1 MAQDLTGSGYQVV
14 VTEDEGN
21 GAGSGDDNFGKA
33 EVEEFLTRARE
44 RFRTIADAEGMVREK
59 MLEDLRFRASEQW
72 PAHVKAER
80 DKDKRPCLTVNRIPS
95 FIRQVTNSQRASK
108 PAIQVLPTGDEGDP
122 EIAKVLQGVV
132 RHIETQSDAD
142 VAYSTAGEHQCTMG
156 RGYIRVLTD
165 YADENPD
172 RMDQVVKIGRIGNPF
187 SVYMDPNSQNPDGS
201 DARYGFVVED
211 VPVPEYEN
219 RFPDSNL
226 ASLSMFT
233 SPGNDEREWL
243 PDGNIRI
250 AEYFYIEES
259 KEFMILL
266 ENEQGVRI
274 RIPKSEFDKSLAVN
288 LNIIAEREV
297 TTRQVKWALI
307 NAVEVLEGN
316 DELTGGMDWP
326 GKYIPIVPVLGD
338 EININGVRDYRGIV
352 RDAMD
357 PQRMYNYW
365 VSAETEMIALA
376 PRAPFIGAEGQFEG
390 HSDKWKTANVRNYPY
405 LEYKP
410 TSLSGQ
416 QIPPP
421 QRQSWEPPIQAM
433 TAAIAQS
440 DNDLKSTGGFHDASL
455 GQRGP
460 QESGRALRTRQ
471 QQDEMSNSHYLDNLG
486 RSIRQIGRIVVD
498 LIPKIYDTQ
507 RVLQIMGEDDQQRRV
522 MVFAGQ
528 QNSPSQEQM
537 VPGVKEIYDIGV
549 GQYDVAVAVGP
560 SFQTKREEALD
571 AMVQF
576 VQAYPNAFPMI
587 GDLLAENMDWPGA
600 KQLAA
605 RLKKMLP
612 EPLQDEVDPSM
623 VPPQVQAQMQ
633 QMQMQLK
640 KLGQEYEKAQEAIR
654 TDQVKEGAK
663 LESKKLELAA
673 KAAEQERDTQ
683 TRLQLEE
690 LRQQGDSARALAKIE
705 QQRASELLQAQV
717 SKLDQ
722 QISRQLEQSNF
733 EQERYEKM
741 ALAGGQRGPQ
751 APSQGPPPQAPSQG
765 PPPQGM
771 RPGPPPQGAGP
782 PPAQG
787 GAPPPPI
794 PLPVI
799 PPETGR

>member
-1 MAQDLTGSGYQVV
+1 MAQDLTGGGYQVV
-14 VTEDEGN
+14 VTESN
-21 GAGSGDDNFGKA
+21 GSSGGDDAREKA
-33 EVEEFLTRARE
+33 VVEEFLTVARE

-59 MLEDLRFRASEQW
+59 MLEDLQFRASEQW
-72 PAHVKAER
+72 PDHIKAMREQ
-80 DKDKRPCLTVNRIPS
+80 DNRPCLTVNRIPS

-108 PAIQVLPTGDEGDP
+108 PAIQVIPTGDEGDP
-122 EIAKVLQGVV
+122 EVAEVLQGVV
-132 RHIETQSDAD
+132 RHIETKSDAD
-142 VAYSTAGEHQCTMG
+142 VAYATAGDHQCTMG
-156 RGYIRVLTD
+156 RGYVRVLTD

-172 RMDQVVKIGRIGNPF
+172 RMDQVVKIGRIANPF
-187 SVYMDPNSQNPDGS
+187 SVYVDPNAQNPDGS
-201 DARYGFVVED
+201 DARYAFIVED
-211 VPVPEYEN
+211 IPISEYRN
-219 RFPDSNL
+219 RFPHSDL

-233 SPGNDEREWL
+233 SPGNDEQEWL

-250 AEYFYIEES
+250 AEYFYVEES
-259 KEFMILL
+259 REVMILL
-266 ENEQGVRI
+266 ENQDGVRI
-274 RIPKSEFDKSLAVN
+274 RVPQSEFNAELATD
-288 LNIIAEREV
+288 LNILAEREV

-307 NAVEVLEGN
+307 NAVEVLEG
-316 DELTGGMDWP
+316 DDDLAGGMDWP

-352 RDAMD
+352 RDSKD

-365 VSAETEMIALA
+365 VSAQTEMIALA
-376 PRAPFIGAEGQFEG
+376 PRAPFIGGEGQFEG
-390 HSDKWKTANVRNYPY
+390 HESKWKTANVRNYPY

-440 DNDLKSTGGFHDASL
+440 DNDLKATGGFHDASL

-486 RSIRQIGRIVVD
+486 RAIRQVGRIVVD

-507 RVLQIMGEDDQQRRV
+507 RVLQIIGEDDQQRRV

-528 QNSPSQEQM
+528 QNSPTEDQI
-537 VPGVKEIYDIGV
+537 VPGVQGIYDIGM
-549 GQYDVAVAVGP
+549 GEYDVAVDVGP
-560 SFQTKREEALD
+560 SFQTKRQEALD

-576 VQAYPNAFPMI
+576 VQAYPDVFPMI
-587 GDLLAENMDWPGA
+587 GDLLTENMDWPGA

-612 EPLQDEVDPSM
+612 QPLQDEIDPSM

-640 KLGQEYEKAQEAIR
+640 QLGQEYEKAQEAIR
-654 TDQVKEGAK
+654 TDQVKERAK
-663 LESKKLELAA
+663 IETKELELAA

-690 LRQQGDSARALAKIE
+690 LRQQGENARALAKIE
-705 QQRASELLQAQV
+705 QERASELLQAQV

-722 QISRQLEQSNF
+722 QIARQLEQSNL
-733 EQERYEKM
+733 EQDRYEKM
-741 ALAGGQRGPQ
+741 ALDAREPG
-751 APSQGPPPQAPSQG
+751 SQGPSQG

-771 RPGPPPQGAGP
+771 PPGPPPQGAGP
-782 PPAQG
+782 PPAQE
-787 GAPPPPI
+787 GAPPLPMPP
-794 PLPVI
+794 PVI
-799 PPETGR
+799 PPETGG

>member
-1 MAQDLTGSGYQVV
+1 MAQDLTGGGYQVV
-14 VTEDEGN
+14 VTESD
-21 GAGSGDDNFGKA
+21 GSLSEDDSREKA
-33 EVEEFLTRARE
+33 VVEEFLTVARE
-44 RFRTIADAEGMVREK
+44 RFRTIADAEGMLREK

-72 PAHVKAER
+72 PDHIKAMREQ
-80 DKDKRPCLTVNRIPS
+80 DNRPCLTVNRIPS

-108 PAIQVLPTGDEGDP
+108 PAIQVIPTGDEGDP
-122 EIAKVLQGVV
+122 EIAEVLQGVV
-132 RHIETQSDAD
+132 RHIETKSDAD

-172 RMDQVVKIGRIGNPF
+172 RMDQVVKIGRIANPF
-187 SVYMDPNSQNPDGS
+187 SVYVDPNAQNPDGS
-201 DARYGFVVED
+201 DARYAFIVED
-211 VPVPEYEN
+211 IPISEYRN
-219 RFPDSNL
+219 RFPKSDL

-233 SPGNDEREWL
+233 APGNDEQEWL

-250 AEYFYIEES
+250 AEYFYVEES
-259 KEFMILL
+259 REVMILL
-266 ENEQGVRI
+266 ENQEGVRI
-274 RIPKSEFDKSLAVN
+274 RVPQSEFNAELAAD
-288 LNIIAEREV
+288 LNILAEREV

-307 NAVEVLEGN
+307 NAVEVLEG
-316 DELTGGMDWP
+316 DDDLTGGVDWP

-352 RDAMD
+352 RDSQD

-365 VSAETEMIALA
+365 VSAQTEMIALA

-390 HSDKWKTANVRNYPY
+390 HSEKWKTANVRNYPY

-440 DNDLKSTGGFHDASL
+440 DNDLKATGGFHDASL

-507 RVLQIMGEDDQQRRV
+507 RVLQIMGEDDRQRRV

-528 QNSPSQEQM
+528 QNSPTEDQV
-537 VPGVKEIYDIGV
+537 VPGVQGIYDIGM
-549 GQYDVAVAVGP
+549 GEYDVAVDVGP
-560 SFQTKREEALD
+560 SFQTKRQEALD

-576 VQAYPNAFPMI
+576 VQAYPDAFPMI
-587 GDLLAENMDWPGA
+587 GDLLTENMDWPGA

-612 EPLQDEVDPSM
+612 QPLQDEIDPSM

-640 KLGQEYEKAQEAIR
+640 QLGQEYEKAQEAIR
-654 TDQVKEGAK
+654 TDQVKERAK
-663 LESKKLELAA
+663 IETKELELAA

-690 LRQQGDSARALAKIE
+690 LRQQGENARALAKIE
-705 QQRASELLQAQV
+705 QERASELLQAQV

-722 QISRQLEQSNF
+722 QIARQLEQSNL
-733 EQERYEKM
+733 EQDRYEKM
-741 ALAGGQRGPQ
+741 ALDAREPG
-751 APSQGPPPQAPSQG
+751 SQGPSQG

-771 RPGPPPQGAGP
+771 QGPPPQGMPPGPPPQGAGP
-782 PPAQG
+782 PPAQEV
-787 GAPPPPI
+787 APPPPM
-794 PLPVI
+794 PPPVI
-799 PPETGR
+799 PPETGG